1 MSEKQDIDIYTP
13 EERIQLN
20 RINEIRN
27 QIMERFVADGRTPQD
42 KDEVNSIS
50 KIMLDI
56 ENSIL
61 NEKRLTKEKKLL
73 DLKVAEVQQDK
84 ANAAAF
90 VNILKELTFQRAEQ
104 AKQISDDKFDS
115 IQLTEDDYKTPVFGE
130 YELSME
136 PEQFDVENFMTP
148 DEEDE
153 DTDEDFDE
161 DDGDEK

>member
-1 MSEKQDIDIYTP
+1 MSEKQDIDVYTP

-153 DTDEDFDE
+153 DVDEDN
-161 DDGDEK
+161 GDEK